1 MKNIKSNFKIVS
13 FYRFIK
19 LSNKNKI
26 KVKIDNYLKKKLIK
40 GTILLSDEGING
52 FLSSNEQNV
61 LKAVKYLKKLLRIEK
76 SH

>member
-1 MKNIKSNFKIVS
+1 MKNIKNNFKIIS

-19 LSNKNKI
+19 LSNKEKI
-26 KVKIDNYLKKKLIK
+26 KVKIDNYLKNKLIK

-61 LKAVKYLKKLLRIEK
+61 LEAFKVHKKTLRIRK
-76 SH
+76 IS

>member
-19 LSNKNKI
+19 LSNKDKI
-26 KVKIDNYLKKKLIK
+26 KVKIDNYLKKLIK

-61 LKAVKYLKKLLRIEK
+61 LEVLKFLKKHFE
-76 SH
+76 